1 MTGPRLVIAG
11 PGANLPPASFA
22 EEKGC
27 KVKIKIIDSRLH
39 DWGLPRYQTPGAA
52 ALDLFA
58 CLDAP
63 MQILPQAAAVLIGS
77 GLALSFE
84 EMSCAG
90 LVLPRSG
97 LGHRGLVLGNA
108 VGLIDPD
115 YTGEAMISVWNRN
128 RADSQPITIR
138 PGERI
143 AQLLFV
149 PILRPELQIV
159 DDIATG
165 TERAAGGF
173 GSTGR

>member
-1 MTGPRLVIAG
+1 M
-11 PGANLPPASFA
+11 
-22 EEKGC
+22 
-27 KVKIKIIDSRLH
+27 KIRIIDSRLH

-63 MQILPQAAAVLIGS
+63 LQVLPQAAAVLIGS
-77 GLALSFE
+77 GLALSFDDL
-84 EMSCAG
+84 SLAG

-115 YTGEAMISVWNRN
+115 YTGEVMISAWNRN
-128 RADSQPITIR
+128 HADSQPITIR

-149 PILRPELQIV
+149 PVQRPEWQFV
-159 DDIATG
+159 DDIAVQ